1 MILATDLSK
10 VFVSFE
16 KKNRPGKIQLI
27 SYIEYRVS
35 KVLFVII

>member
-16 KKNRPGKIQLI
+16 KKTGLGKFSC

-35 KVLFVII
+35 KYCLL